1 MEAKDEFNRVY
12 DSVTKQPLHREV
24 LLAILDYCECVRD
37 QADIEAHVAA
47 IPEAA
52 GAMQSPYRLMQQLV
66 ASGGLTCTEL
76 DAQGQPIDP
85 AAKEGLTEDEL
96 DDLVQGWRYETT
108 EAGKQVVA
116 HFAPARRMA
125 RLLDVHP
132 TAAGAYSQVMRYCE
146 QPRSRDDLAAFIEHE
161 NLLETIQAV
170 LPKGSALRP
179 SVLMDKLEAAGMLAW
194 QNGWTITDAG
204 RRYLQEG

>member
-1 MEAKDEFNRVY
+1 MENEDEFNRVY

-24 LLAILDYCECVRD
+24 LLAILSYCETARD
-37 QADIEAHVAA
+37 QADVEAHVASL
-47 IPEAA
+47 PEAA

-66 ASGGLTCTEL
+66 AAGGLTCTEL
-76 DAQGQPIDP
+76 DAQGNEVLP
-85 AAKEGLTEDEL
+85 AAKEGLSEDEL

-108 EAGKQVVA
+108 NAGKQVA
-116 HFAPARRMA
+116 AYFAPARRMA

-132 TAAGAYSQVMRYCE
+132 TAAAAYSQVMRYCE
-146 QPRSRDDLAAFIEHE
+146 QPRSRNDLAAFIEREH
-161 NLLETIQAV
+161 LLETIQAV
-170 LPKGSALRP
+170 LPKGSELRP